1 MSSIKVSKFN
11 IKPKALD
18 LEGNNTIHS
27 KSALKR
33 NQFKFLANFIYG
45 KTKVPDPPVSFQLNH
60 SPFTG
65 LF

>member
-1 MSSIKVSKFN
+1 MSNMKVSKFY

-27 KSALKR
+27 KSA
-33 NQFKFLANFIYG
+33 FKFLANFIYG